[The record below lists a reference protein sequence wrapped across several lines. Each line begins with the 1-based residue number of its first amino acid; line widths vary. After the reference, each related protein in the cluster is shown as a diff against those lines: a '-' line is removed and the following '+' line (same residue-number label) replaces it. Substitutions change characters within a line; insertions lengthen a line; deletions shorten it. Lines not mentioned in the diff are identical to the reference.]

1 MKKIKIESEVLDTVM
16 LSAVSDITKII
27 EVKGRKLKEG
37 EGIRKKIIIN
47 SSVKKQRHFANGL
60 VEQYQITLERI

>member
-37 EGIRKKIIIN
+37 EGIRKK
-47 SSVKKQRHFANGL
+47 
-60 VEQYQITLERI
+60 